1 MPTTPGFRQV
11 VPPHPTPPGDGTRCG
26 DCRGCAPG
34 EALPPAVP
42 PAAIAL
48 GAAGLFLMP
57 VAAGVVG
64 AWWGRADAATQLA
77 GGLVGFASGM
87 GLTWA
92 GYRLLRRRK
101 ESDP

>member
-1 MPTTPGFRQV
+1 M
-11 VPPHPTPPGDGTRCG
+11 VPLLPSPPGDGTRCG
-26 DCRGCAPG
+26 ACRGCTPAD
-34 EALPPAVP
+34 AVPPAVP

-57 VAAGVVG
+57 VAFGVAG

-77 GGLVGFASGM
+77 GGLVGLATGM
-87 GLTWA
+87 GLARA
-92 GYRLLRRRK
+92 GYRFLGHRK